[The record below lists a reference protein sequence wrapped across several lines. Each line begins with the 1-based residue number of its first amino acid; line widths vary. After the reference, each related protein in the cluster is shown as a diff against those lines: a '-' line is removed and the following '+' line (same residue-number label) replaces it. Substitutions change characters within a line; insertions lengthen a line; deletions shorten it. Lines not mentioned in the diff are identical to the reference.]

1 MLVINITS
9 LICLLLAAYVV
20 GLTTP
25 AIHRRI
31 KKSKAVTH
39 EKN

>member
-1 MLVINITS
+1 MLVINITT

-25 AIHRRI
+25 AIRRRI
-31 KKSKAVTH
+31 QGSKR
-39 EKN
+39 EKQ